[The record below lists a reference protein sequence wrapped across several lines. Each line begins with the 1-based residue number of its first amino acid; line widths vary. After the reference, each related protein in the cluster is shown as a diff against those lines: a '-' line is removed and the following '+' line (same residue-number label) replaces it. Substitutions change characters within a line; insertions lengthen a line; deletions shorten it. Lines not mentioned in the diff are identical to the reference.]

1 MESPGKD
8 RENKM
13 NTPIGFPFPK
23 SAYLRLVEHQRK
35 TKLLTYHPDLPLVL
49 FIAFSRIAAGLSLV
63 SVFLPS
69 SPARTGVAF
78 IFMVLATL
86 ASIAHLKVPLRFLT
100 MVRNNK
106 SFLVWEIRLAGALTA
121 FLALHFLSFLG
132 YFERFHAWFPW
143 ATFILAILFLISTGW
158 AYRFETHPAWKTSL
172 LPLFYIASAC
182 MIGLVFRAMY
192 YPFAALPLIYAL
204 LLVTQA
210 LLLLLYRN
218 HLKTTSPTAL
228 ESLMTGNEKR
238 TLLAFLWSAFLL
250 PALLTLFLQVH
261 GYMEVVNIFLAISCS
276 IGILLERVLFFQ
288 VERPVFFLSFIANP
302 NGKGQYCVRG

>member
-1 MESPGKD
+1 MIP
-8 RENKM
+8 
-13 NTPIGFPFPK
+13 PFKIPLPR
-23 SAYLRLVEHQRK
+23 SAYFRLVEHQS
-35 TKLLTYHPDLPLVL
+35 KLSLPAYHPDIPLVL

-172 LPLFYIASAC
+172 LPLYYIASAC

-250 PALLTLFLQVH
+250 PVLLTLFLQVH